1 MFHIFKIDVDQAQLV
16 HDLVHQ
22 IYYPTYCDILTKD
35 QIEFML
41 EKSYTVPALQQA
53 IQTDQHFYVLQDV
66 EGVNLGFMAVKSAS
80 QDVLR
85 IEKLYL
91 LPQAQG
97 LGAGRHLISYAS
109 SLASEEGKSILE
121 LNVNRGNK
129 AYHFYLK
136 QGFKVT
142 QEVDISYF
150 GYVLD
155 DYVMQKTV

>member
-1 MFHIFKIDVDQAQLV
+1 MFHVFKIDVDQAQLV

-53 IQTDQHFYVLQDV
+53 IQIDQDFYVLQDM
-66 EGVNLGFMAVKSAS
+66 EGVNLGFMAVKSAP
-80 QDVLR
+80 QDILR

-91 LPQAQG
+91 LPKAQG
-97 LGAGRHLISYAS
+97 LGAGRYLISYAS
-109 SLASEEGKSILE
+109 SLASEAGKSILE

-142 QEVDISYF
+142 QEVDIPYF